1 MIQTQTLGELL
12 SRPAVPI
19 TASTRRAGEPAPEQ
33 AEAPRDRLDRPLRS
47 LRVSL
52 IDMCNLRCT
61 YCMPGEEYVWLP
73 REDILDVEE
82 TGRLVEAFT
91 GLGVDKVRL
100 TGGEPLMRREVRQVI
115 ERLAGISVINDISLT
130 TNGVLLARHAA
141 GLADAG
147 LHRLTVSLD
156 TLRADRFRQLT
167 RRDDLHHVLKG
178 IDVARAAGLENLKI
192 NTVVT
197 RGFNDDE
204 LADLIEFGA
213 DSGAEVRFIE
223 YMDVGGATQWSLDRV
238 VSKQEMLESLRKQF
252 GPIQELS
259 KNGSAP
265 ADRYVLP
272 DGTIFGV
279 IASTTDPFC
288 RTCDRSRLTAD
299 GVWFLCLYA
308 ADGLDLRSPLRAGA
322 SIDDIRELIEERW
335 TGRGDR
341 GAEERAELNS
351 LRGPL
356 YQIEDLRKDPHRE
369 MHTRGG

>member
-1 MIQTQTLGELL
+1 MGELL
-12 SRPAVPI
+12 TRPPVPSS
-19 TASTRRAGEPAPEQ
+19 ASADRAAEAAPEHGTI
-33 AEAPRDRLDRPLRS
+33 PIDRLARPLRS
-47 LRVSL
+47 LRLSL

-73 REDILDVEE
+73 RDDILNVEE
-82 TGRLVEAFT
+82 TGRLVEAYT
-91 GLGVDKVRL
+91 GLGVDKLRL
-100 TGGEPLMRREVRQVI
+100 TGGEPLMRREVSRIVA
-115 ERLAGISVINDISLT
+115 RLARLPEIRDLSLT
-130 TNGVLLARHAA
+130 TNGVLLARHAEA
-141 GLADAG
+141 LADAG

-156 TLRADRFRQLT
+156 TLRADRFRALT
-167 RRDDLHHVLKG
+167 RRDDLRHVLTG
-178 IDVARAAGLENLKI
+178 IEAARSAGLAKLKI
-192 NTVVT
+192 NTVVM

-213 DSGAEVRFIE
+213 EVGAEVRFIE
-223 YMDVGGATQWSLDRV
+223 YMDVGGATQWSIDRV
-238 VSKQEMLESLRKQF
+238 FSKQQMLESLRRRF
-252 GPIQELS
+252 GHIQELS
-259 KNGSAP
+259 KNGCAP
-265 ADRYVLP
+265 ADRYTLR
-272 DGTIFGV
+272 DGTVFGI

-308 ADGLDLRSPLRAGA
+308 AEGLDLRSPLREGA
-322 SIDDIRELIEERW
+322 STAELRTLIADAWNQRD
-335 TGRGDR
+335 DR

>member
-1 MIQTQTLGELL
+1 MIQAQTLGELL
-12 SRPAVPI
+12 SKPAVPI
-19 TASTRRAGEPAPEQ
+19 ATSAHRDGAPRPEQ
-33 AEAPRDRLDRPLRS
+33 TQAPRDRLDRPLRS

-52 IDMCNLRCT
+52 IDMCNLRCN
-61 YCMPGEEYVWLP
+61 YCMPGEEYAWLP
-73 REDILDVEE
+73 RDDILDVEE

-91 GLGVDKVRL
+91 GLGVEKVRL
-100 TGGEPLMRREVRQVI
+100 TGGEPLMRREVRQVV
-115 ERLAGISVINDISLT
+115 ERLAGIPQIRDISLT
-130 TNGVLLARHAA
+130 TNGVLLARHAE
-141 GLADAG
+141 GLAEAG

-156 TLRADRFRQLT
+156 TLQADRFRRLT

-178 IDVARAAGLENLKI
+178 IEAAHSAGLENLKI
-192 NTVVT
+192 NTVVM

-204 LADLIEFGA
+204 LADLIEFGTE
-213 DSGAEVRFIE
+213 SGAEVRFIE

-238 VSKQEMLESLRKQF
+238 VSKQQMLESLRQRF

-259 KNGSAP
+259 RNGTAP
-265 ADRYVLP
+265 ADRYALP
-272 DGTIFGV
+272 DGTVFGV

-308 ADGLDLRSPLRAGA
+308 ADGLDLRSPLRGGA
-322 SIDDIRELIEERW
+322 SIDEIKDLIAEKWMQRS
-335 TGRGDR
+335 DR